1 LADLLEDWVVG
12 AGRLAAIWIGGGSRL
27 AATFLVLLEN
37 VEEQVVQLLQL
48 VIGCFVELVGG
59 WVGVARWRLLL
70 ISCELLLLLLV
81 LLLLW
86 LLSWLVVLE
95 SAD

>member
-12 AGRLAAIWIGGGSRL
+12 AGRLAAIWIGVGSRL
-27 AATFLVLLEN
+27 AGAFLVLLEN

-59 WVGVARWRLLL
+59 LVGVVRRRLLL
-70 ISCELLLLLLV
+70 ISCELLLLLL
-81 LLLLW
+81 LW
-86 LLSWLVVLE
+86 LLSWLVVLAI
-95 SAD
+95 AD